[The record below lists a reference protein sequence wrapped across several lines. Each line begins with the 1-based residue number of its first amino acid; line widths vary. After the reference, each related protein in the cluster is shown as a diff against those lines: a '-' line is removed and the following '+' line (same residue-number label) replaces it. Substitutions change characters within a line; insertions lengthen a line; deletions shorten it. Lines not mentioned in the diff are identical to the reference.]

1 MKLIV
6 EGTPLKDLKIINID
20 YFKDHR
26 GFFIEPWHKKDFA
39 RAGIRENFIQD
50 SLSRSKK
57 GVIRGLHYQ
66 DSTAPMPKLIWCTKG
81 KVFYV
86 ALDIRSS
93 SPTFSNWF
101 GLELS
106 EENKL
111 ELLVPTG
118 FAIGMATLS
127 NWVDLNY
134 KQAGF
139 YTPSA
144 GKTILWND
152 PDIGINWP
160 KIKRPILSEKD
171 RKGMTWKT
179 YLKNPDF

>member
-1 MKLIV
+1 M
-6 EGTPLKDLKIINID
+6 
-20 YFKDHR
+20 
-26 GFFIEPWHKKDFA
+26 
-39 RAGIRENFIQD
+39 EN
-50 SLSRSKK
+50 LYHWYK
-57 GVIRGLHYQ
+57 
-66 DSTAPMPKLIWCTKG
+66 
-81 KVFYV
+81 FYH
-86 ALDIRSS
+86 
-93 SPTFSNWF
+93 
-101 GLELS
+101 
-106 EENKL
+106 
-111 ELLVPTG
+111 
-118 FAIGMATLS
+118 
-127 NWVDLNY
+127 Y